1 MSTKDLIKKIRK
13 IEIKTRSLSNH
24 IFSGGY
30 HTAFKGKGMIFSEV
44 KDYILGDD
52 IRNID
57 WNVTARFNSPYVK
70 TFEEERET
78 TVMLLIDISKS
89 NIFGSKKQLK
99 KDLITE
105 ISAVLAFSA
114 IQNNDKIGVIFF
126 SDKIEKYI
134 PPKKGKKH
142 ILRIIHELVSL
153 KPKNKKTDIKE
164 AVNFFNSINKKR
176 SICFIISD
184 FIDKDYIESIST
196 SNKKH
201 DVICIKVQ
209 DYLEKKLP
217 KIGLLSIIDP
227 ETGKRGIINS
237 NKIKTKDKKL
247 LNLKLTKKGI
257 DIIELMT
264 NESYIK
270 KLDNFFKKRSRKK

>member
-1 MSTKDLIKKIRK
+1 MVS
-13 IEIKTRSLSNH
+13 
-24 IFSGGY
+24 
-30 HTAFKGKGMIFSEV
+30 
-44 KDYILGDD
+44 
-52 IRNID
+52 
-57 WNVTARFNSPYVK
+57 K
-70 TFEEERET
+70 TF
-78 TVMLLIDISKS
+78 
-89 NIFGSKKQLK
+89 
-99 KDLITE
+99 
-105 ISAVLAFSA
+105 
-114 IQNNDKIGVIFF
+114 
-126 SDKIEKYI
+126 
-134 PPKKGKKH
+134 
-142 ILRIIHELVSL
+142 
-153 KPKNKKTDIKE
+153 
-164 AVNFFNSINKKR
+164 
-176 SICFIISD
+176 
-184 FIDKDYIESIST
+184 IST

-237 NKIKTKDKKL
+237 NKIKTKDQKL